1 MEPPQR
7 RKKREASLKKKDKGH
22 VYSAKHAR
30 LQGKMQSDG
39 FLKHPQHTK
48 SVPAHPSL

>member
-1 MEPPQR
+1 MEPPKP

-30 LQGKMQSDG
+30 LQQANK
-39 FLKHPQHTK
+39 KC
-48 SVPAHPSL
+48 PSAPRSLSG